1 MKKSLTA
8 LFALLLAFTFGT
20 ATLAYAET
28 PAAQDQPA
36 AGAKKEEMKTEKK
49 TVKKHYKKK
58 IVKRKAVKKE
68 KKEKNEKMEKEETK

>member
-28 PAAQDQPA
+28 PATQDQPA

-49 TVKKHYKKK
+49 KVVKKKAVKKHYKKK
-58 IVKRKAVKKE
+58 MKKE
-68 KKEKNEKMEKEETK
+68 KKEEKKEEMK

>member
-49 TVKKHYKKK
+49 KVVKKKAVKKHYKKK
-58 IVKRKAVKKE
+58 MKKE
-68 KKEKNEKMEKEETK
+68 KKEEKKEEMK

>member
-49 TVKKHYKKK
+49 AEKKAVKKHYVKKHYKKK
-58 IVKRKAVKKE
+58 IKKE
-68 KKEKNEKMEKEETK
+68 KKEEKKEEMK